1 MEQFWKIETSE
12 ALANSLPQFSVD
24 DKRAVDIWKQSVEV
38 VEGHYQLDIP
48 FKSKLPNLS
57 DNLLLRKGFSRWLI
71 GSERPRVTRQVQGR
85 NSRTS

>member
-24 DKRAVDIWKQSVEV
+24 DKRAADIWEWSVEV

-48 FKSKLPNLS
+48 FKSKFPNF
-57 DNLLLRKGFSRWLI
+57 R
-71 GSERPRVTRQVQGR
+71 
-85 NSRTS
+85 